1 MVKQKTYNQIKRKLK
16 KTNKK
21 GKGGKRRKTTRRRK
35 TPKDEIGNELYMAA
49 LVAAAVN
56 LGDSTD
62 TSDTSDTLD
71 IN

>member
-21 GKGGKRRKTTRRRK
+21 RKISKRKISKRRKSK
-35 TPKDEIGNELYMAA
+35 KDEIGDELYMAA

-62 TSDTSDTLD
+62 TSDTSD
-71 IN
+71 IS